1 MSMISRNNKIAMAN
15 AAVANGLP
23 GSTIGSV
30 AISEII
36 IVTTSSDLAQVR
48 QFDVFPSLEDII
60 RQIHTLW
67 RF

>member
-1 MSMISRNNKIAMAN
+1 MISRNNKIAMAN

-36 IVTTSSDLAQVR
+36 IVTTSSDGSSSA
-48 QFDVFPSLEDII
+48 I
-60 RQIHTLW
+60 
-67 RF
+67 